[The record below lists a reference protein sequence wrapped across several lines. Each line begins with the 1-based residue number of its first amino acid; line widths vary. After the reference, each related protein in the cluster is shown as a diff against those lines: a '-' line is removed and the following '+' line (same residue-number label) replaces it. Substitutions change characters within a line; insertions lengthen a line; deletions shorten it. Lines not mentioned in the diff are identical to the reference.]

1 MSEEKIF
8 VGNGKKITTQ
18 YGDLMK
24 LSITAEDLEKMQ
36 ANIDN
41 GWLNLNVKERREPS
55 AGGMTHYLEVDTW
68 KPNSAKGGGDD
79 TKNEAPKAAKP
90 APAQDDLQPE
100 DLPF

>member
-1 MSEEKIF
+1 MSDEKIY
-8 VGNGKKITTQ
+8 VGNAKKITTQ

-36 ANIDN
+36 ANLSN
-41 GWLNLNVKERREPS
+41 GWINIKECREPS

-68 KPNSAKGGGDD
+68 KPNTEAGSAQQNSKP
-79 TKNEAPKAAKP
+79 AKA
-90 APAQDDLQPE
+90 APAQEDIQPE

>member
-1 MSEEKIF
+1 MSEEKIY
-8 VGNGKKITTQ
+8 VGNAKKITTQ

-24 LSITAEDLEKMQ
+24 LSMTAEDVEKMQ
-36 ANIDN
+36 ANLSN
-41 GWLNLNVKERREPS
+41 GWINVNIKERREPS

-68 KPNSAKGGGDD
+68 KPNGGGQATSD
-79 TKNEAPKAAKP
+79 NAAPKAAKP

>member
-1 MSEEKIF
+1 MSEEKIY

-36 ANIDN
+36 ANLSN
-41 GWLNLNVKERREPS
+41 GWININIKERREPS

-68 KPNSAKGGGDD
+68 KPNSSQGGGKD
-79 TKNEAPKAAKP
+79 EAPKAAKP

>member
-1 MSEEKIF
+1 MSDEKIY

-24 LSITAEDLEKMQ
+24 LSLTAEDVEKMQ
-36 ANIDN
+36 ANLSN
-41 GWLNLNVKERREPS
+41 GWININIKERRSPS

-68 KPNSAKGGGDD
+68 KPNSEQGGGSDA
-79 TKNEAPKAAKP
+79 APKAAKP
-90 APAQDDLQPE
+90 APAQEDLQPE

>member
-1 MSEEKIF
+1 MSEEKIY

-24 LSITAEDLEKMQ
+24 LSLTAEDLEKMQ
-36 ANIDN
+36 ANLSN
-41 GWLNLNVKERREPS
+41 GWINLNVKERREPS

-68 KPNSAKGGGDD
+68 KPSGGNSE
-79 TKNEAPKAAKP
+79 EAPKAAKP
-90 APAQDDLQPE
+90 APAQEDLQPE

>member
-1 MSEEKIF
+1 MAEEKVY

-36 ANIDN
+36 ANLSN
-41 GWLNLNVKERREPS
+41 GWINLNVKERREPS

-68 KPNSAKGGGDD
+68 KPNGGQSASSDAAPAK
-79 TKNEAPKAAKP
+79 EAPVP
-90 APAQDDLQPE
+90 PQNELQPE